1 MFVCSI
7 SNWWNWS
14 YFGLGIKVQTSTR
27 VAFLD
32 SVCCKSQ
39 RSLATSLANLRSSD
53 GIFPG
58 QRSFPPRAITMNSA
72 PSWSPGLSWTS
83 SLAIFTVRP
92 DLKSTSN
99 VTLKP
104 CLVVV
109 MDGHPGLLDGLGLP
123 WDEVYSM
130 YAMMDLLKVIV
141 PVIFITPRPLS
152 FARVAHVVTSASID
166 MWQVTS
172 LTCSHVLITHLTI
185 ISKKKINFLIKT
197 SVCKMWSIWTILTS
211 KQQLFN
217 SRQTCCKS
225 N

>member
-1 MFVCSI
+1 
-7 SNWWNWS
+7 
-14 YFGLGIKVQTSTR
+14 
-27 VAFLD
+27 
-32 SVCCKSQ
+32 
-39 RSLATSLANLRSSD
+39 
-53 GIFPG
+53 
-58 QRSFPPRAITMNSA
+58 MNSA
-72 PSWSPGLSWTS
+72 PSWSPGLSSTS

-109 MDGHPGLLDGLGLP
+109 MAGHPGLLDVLGLP

-166 MWQVTS
+166 VWQVTS

-185 ISKKKINFLIKT
+185 ISKKKI
-197 SVCKMWSIWTILTS
+197 
-211 KQQLFN
+211 QLFSKTLQFVKCGLLGQFWQANN
-217 SRQTCCKS
+217 SYLIPVKPVANQIEFLS
-225 N
+225 LL